1 MKKITLLSLLLIG
14 FLSNAQPIFLKQL
27 EKSISNGSVVI
38 TANGTGTLIGVATY
52 TPTLPLSMITGTNTL
67 LPTTTSL
74 TINGTTKSFASGTPS
89 FTVGDLFSTS
99 SYTNPSWLASLSWSK
114 ITSTPTTISGYGI
127 TNPLMQG
134 TLTANYIPKAVS
146 GQSVTN
152 SIILQSN
159 TDNILI
165 NDIKIGKGKSLWSTN
180 TGIGVNTLDSV
191 TSGTDNTAF
200 GFCAGRYTTTGTF
213 ITAFGKRALEAN
225 TTGNDNIAMGA
236 GALLNNTTGNSNLAF
251 GTHSQKETQTT
262 TNNISIGM
270 DALSNNISG
279 NNNVG
284 IGNSSLYLNQGSN
297 HVAIGKD
304 AMLQN
309 TSGNSD
315 VSIGMQSSYSN
326 VDGTYNSVAGMQ
338 AFYSNVHGNYNT
350 IFGAAAGA
358 SVLGDKNVMIGFQAG
373 ANETGSNK
381 LYVDVSNTST
391 PLIGGDFSTRS
402 LTKNGNEIAT
412 TNQLPVLTASTNI
425 TISGS
430 TPNYT
435 ISTPTQTTG
444 LIGLSNL
451 SAISPINYN
460 NSTGVFTLTPLT
472 SLGTVTT
479 GIWNGTAITNSY
491 LANGAVANLS
501 GTNTGDNATNTQYS
515 GLVTNANHTG
525 DATGATALTLATV
538 NSNVGPFGN
547 TASSLS
553 ITVNGK
559 GLVTAVG
566 SNSIVISENQVTN
579 LTTDLSAKQNTLVAG
594 SNITLSTNTI
604 SVSNA
609 PTFTT
614 TTLVGVTTQSNTN
627 HNGYLNEASSTA
639 ASSSTVDLS
648 TINAN
653 YIHVTGTVTINNFG
667 IVQAGAQRTLVFD
680 GSLTLT
686 SNTVSLVVPGN
697 ADIQTQANDIAIIR
711 SEGSGNWRIVSYQKN
726 DDSYTNYTPT
736 FTGFSVAPTIA
747 SGDSR
752 WKMITRNTCH
762 VVIYP
767 SSAGTSNA
775 TATTLTLPF
784 NPKSNGAGSLQTYV
798 ITAFDNGA
806 HIIGTL
812 RTRNASNIIDAYKS
826 IIGGLWTAS
835 AGKTLFIDIVYQVD
849 L

>member
-1 MKKITLLSLLLIG
+1 MKKLILLSLLLIG
-14 FLSNAQPIFLKQL
+14 FLSNAQPILLKQL

-38 TANGTGTLIGVATY
+38 TANGTGTLTGVATY

-74 TINGTTKSFASGTPS
+74 TINGVTKTFTGTPS

-99 SYTNPSWLASLSWSK
+99 SYTNPSWLASLTWNK

-159 TDNILI
+159 TDNILV
-165 NDIKIGKGKSLWSTN
+165 NDIKIGKGKSVWSTN

-297 HVAIGKD
+297 HVAIGQD

-309 TSGNSD
+309 TTGNSD

-358 SVLGDKNVMIGFQAG
+358 SVLGDKNVMIGFQSG
-373 ANETGSNK
+373 ANEVGSNK
-381 LYVDVSNTST
+381 LYIDVSNTST

-425 TISGS
+425 TIAGS
-430 TPNYT
+430 APNYT

-451 SAISPINYN
+451 SATSPINYN

-479 GIWNGTAITNSY
+479 GIWNGTAIANSY

-538 NSNVGPFGN
+538 NSNVGLFGN

-566 SNSIVISENQVTN
+566 SNSIVIAESQVTN
-579 LTTDLSAKQNTLVAG
+579 LTADLLAKQNTLVAG

-614 TTLVGVTTQSNTN
+614 TTLLGVTTQSNTN
-627 HNGYLNEASSTA
+627 YTGVQNLAKGADA

-648 TINAN
+648 SVTGN
-653 YIHVTGTVTINNFG
+653 YIHVTGNTTINNFG
-667 IVQAGAQRTLVFD
+667 IVQAGSRRTLVFD
-680 GSLTLT
+680 AAPILTNSANLILPDAY
-686 SNTVSLVVPGN
+686 N
-697 ADIQTQANDIAIIR
+697 IQTAANDIAEVV
-711 SEGSGNWRIVSYQKN
+711 SDGSGVWRLLNYRLYSN
-726 DDSYTNYTPT
+726 TSYTYSTS
-736 FTGFSVAPTIA
+736 FTGFSANPTAVTARYTVNGKIVTVYW
-747 SGDSR
+747 S
-752 WKMITRNTCH
+752 MT
-762 VVIYP
+762 
-767 SSAGTSNA
+767 AGTSNA
-775 TATTLTLPF
+775 TTFTMTLP
-784 NPKSNGAGSLQTYV
+784 L
-798 ITAFDNGA
+798 TAANTTEQYSASSSARDNGA
-806 HIIGTL
+806 ATTTFI
-812 RTRNASNIIDAYKS
+812 RTRVNSNVADLYKVTV
-826 IIGGLWTAS
+826 GGAWTGS
-835 AGKTLFIDIVYQVD
+835 GTKGVTSSFVYEIQ
-849 L
+849 